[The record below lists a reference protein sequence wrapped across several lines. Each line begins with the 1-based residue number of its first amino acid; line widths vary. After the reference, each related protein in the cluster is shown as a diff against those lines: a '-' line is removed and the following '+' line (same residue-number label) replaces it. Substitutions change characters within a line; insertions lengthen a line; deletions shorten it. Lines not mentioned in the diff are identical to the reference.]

1 MELENNSSR
10 DLMRTPKIFFLT
22 CMPLTEPKSASMAF
36 MSVLLERYP
45 ERFAWFS
52 LRGQAEPEWNPHKIP
67 YASCP
72 SPRRPARSPV
82 LRLVLA
88 YFLWPIVQAFRAARF
103 ARENGC
109 EVVLADLAFEAVVTG
124 RLSAKLSGLPLLV
137 NVHDDPVNRL
147 RVKGHPGWFLRWY
160 EKQFAKTLQSAQRVG
175 VISDYMGEV
184 YQQRYGVHTTT
195 LYIGVEA
202 HKCLQLRCPSEE
214 GARVILSL
222 GSQNSAENWNL
233 LIKAVQLLNT
243 QAGEQKYR
251 ILHIGKLSPTLARPP
266 EVEVSGWLPDEDF
279 LRELDRTDI
288 CFLNA
293 SFSPEQAEVG
303 RLSFPLKIHS
313 YIQSQRPML
322 ALGSSDSA
330 VARFVREHRAGEI
343 CCQPDAGALADVIQS
358 LCSDLESC
366 KRALEG
372 VAKLRQSFDR
382 ERFFETFETF
392 IGRDV

>member
-1 MELENNSSR
+1 MI
-10 DLMRTPKIFFLT
+10 PKILFLT

-36 MSVLLERYP
+36 MSVMLERYP

-67 YASCP
+67 YAACP
-72 SPRRPARSPV
+72 SPSRPTSWRS

-88 YFLWPIVQAFRAARF
+88 YFLWPFSQAVKAARF

-109 EVVLADLAFEAVVTG
+109 EVLLGDLAFEAVVTG
-124 RLSAKLSGLPLLV
+124 RLSAKISGLPLLV

-147 RVKGHPGWFLRWY
+147 RVKGDPAWFMRWY
-160 EKQFAKTLQSAQRVG
+160 ENQFAKTLKTAQRVG
-175 VISDYMGEV
+175 VISDSMGEV
-184 YQQRYGVHTTT
+184 YQQRYGVRTTT
-195 LYIGVEA
+195 LYIGVEQE
-202 HKCLQLRCPSEE
+202 KCLPARCPDPT
-214 GARVILSL
+214 RQPILIASL
-222 GSQNSAENWNL
+222 GSVNSAENWNL
-233 LIKAVQLLNT
+233 LISAVRQLNS
-243 QAGEQKYR
+243 QSGGEKFR
-251 ILHIGKLSPTLARPP
+251 ILHIGNLNPDLAAPP
-266 EVEVSGWLPDEDF
+266 EVEVTGWLPEEDF
-279 LRELDRTDI
+279 LRQLDRADI

-293 SFSPEQAEVG
+293 SFAPEQAEVG

-313 YIQSQRPML
+313 FIQAQRPML
-322 ALGSSDSA
+322 ALGPSDSA
-330 VARFVREHRAGEI
+330 VARFVREHQAGEV
-343 CCQPDAGALADVIQS
+343 CCQPDTGALADVIQS

-392 IGRDV
+392 ARRDA

>member
-1 MELENNSSR
+1 MI
-10 DLMRTPKIFFLT
+10 PKILFLT

-52 LRGQAEPEWNPHKIP
+52 LRGKAEPEWNPRKIP
-67 YASCP
+67 YAACP
-72 SPRRPARSPV
+72 SPRRPARLPI

-88 YFLWPIVQAFRAARF
+88 YFLWPLVQALRAARF
-103 ARENGC
+103 ARKNGC
-109 EVVLADLAFEAVVTG
+109 EVILADLAFEVVISG
-124 RLSAKLSGLPLLV
+124 RLAARFGRLPLLV

-147 RVKGHPGWFLRWY
+147 SVKGHPGWFLRWY
-160 EKQFAKTLQSAQRVG
+160 EKQFAKTLKTAQRVG

-184 YQQRYGVHTTT
+184 YQQRYGVRTTT
-195 LYIGVEA
+195 LYIGVEVN
-202 HKCLQLRCPSEE
+202 KCLQPRCPSAE

-233 LIKAVQLLNT
+233 LIEAMGLLNT
-243 QAGEQKYR
+243 QAGEQRYR

-313 YIQSQRPML
+313 YIQAQRPML
-322 ALGSSDSA
+322 ALGPSDSA
-330 VARFVREHRAGEI
+330 VVRFVREHLAGEV
-343 CCQPDAGALADVIQS
+343 CCQPDAGALAAGIRA
-358 LCSDLESC
+358 LCSDPDRC
-366 KRALEG
+366 RRALEG
-372 VAKLRQSFDR
+372 VAELRQSFDR

-392 IGRDV
+392 ARRDA

>member
-1 MELENNSSR
+1 
-10 DLMRTPKIFFLT
+10 
-22 CMPLTEPKSASMAF
+22 MAF

-52 LRGQAEPEWNPHKIP
+52 LRGQAEPAWNPHKIP

-72 SPRRPARSPV
+72 SPRRPARLPV

-88 YFLWPIVQAFRAARF
+88 YFLWPFSQAAKAARF

-124 RLSAKLSGLPLLV
+124 RLSAKISGLPLLV

-175 VISDYMGEV
+175 VISDTMGEV
-184 YQQRYGVHTTT
+184 YQQRYGVRTTT

-202 HKCLQLRCPSEE
+202 QKCLQPRCPSEE

-233 LIKAVQLLNT
+233 LIEAVQLLNA

-251 ILHIGKLSPTLARPP
+251 ILHIGKLSPTVARPP

-279 LRELDRTDI
+279 LRELDRADI

-293 SFSPEQAEVG
+293 SFAPEQAEVG

-313 YIQSQRPML
+313 YIQAQRPML
-322 ALGSSDSA
+322 ALGPSDSA
-330 VARFVREHRAGEI
+330 VVRFVREHQAGEI
-343 CCQPDAGALADVIQS
+343 CCQPDAGALAAAVQA
-358 LCSDLESC
+358 LCSDPERC
-366 KRALEG
+366 RRALEG
-372 VAKLRQSFDR
+372 VAKLRQSFNR
-382 ERFFETFETF
+382 ERFFETFETYAR
-392 IGRDV
+392 RDA